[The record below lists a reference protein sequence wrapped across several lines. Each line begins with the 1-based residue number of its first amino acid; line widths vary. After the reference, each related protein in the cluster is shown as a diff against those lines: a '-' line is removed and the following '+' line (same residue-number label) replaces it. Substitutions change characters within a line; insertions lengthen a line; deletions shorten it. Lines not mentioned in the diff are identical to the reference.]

1 MIQPQ
6 SSIHPTI
13 HRRFSKN
20 FRWTLFGSIAYETIK
35 AVHCFFLLQMLP
47 PHLYGSMGSL
57 FSIIYLATYIAD
69 LGATNSIPPF
79 LHIFIRNKTTFKRFL
94 LFYSFLPSLPF
105 IVMCAFGTAIYAHNN
120 FSYLPFLIIIIML
133 VILETIRSFFRLLLY
148 TTFHAKRVVITEVV
162 LFSIYTANV
171 WVPYLIF
178 HHPITLNHIFIPHL
192 IDSLLA
198 VCIFILLIKSFYKTL
213 PADTTN
219 YLPRSFTKRLF
230 STRIFNYLLRVSR
243 SLFTPNFLTPLF
255 ALKFGLISAGLFY
268 FASTIISALQSI
280 IKASIGY
287 SGNALLANVKDSTQI
302 AKKEAFSVLCQ
313 KLIILIFPLII
324 LLSINYKTIVHLS
337 LTPTTSNYTIALS
350 LLYLFITCTEFFFML
365 YEQFYII
372 EESAHK
378 LFFFKLIELAIF
390 YGFIKS
396 DVVSSPIAT
405 LLGIISIRLISFAII
420 AINAFY
426 LWKIRPNIKTNIRYI
441 CLWIVISIITSLTI
455 SLILSR

>member
-13 HRRFSKN
+13 QKRFSKN
-20 FRWTLFGSIAYETIK
+20 FRWTLAGSITYEVLK

-79 LHIFIRNKTTFKRFL
+79 LHIFIRNKVTFKRFL

-105 IVMCAFGTAIYAHNN
+105 IVFCAIGTTVYVYSN
-120 FSYLPFLIIIIML
+120 FSYLPYLIIIVSL

-162 LFSIYTANV
+162 LFIIYIANV
-171 WVPYLIF
+171 WVPYLLF

-192 IDSLLA
+192 IDSILA
-198 VCIFILLIKSFYKTL
+198 VSIFLILIKSFYKTL
-213 PADTTN
+213 PVDSTN
-219 YLPRSFTKRLF
+219 HLPHSLTKRLI
-230 STRIFNYLLRVSR
+230 STRLFNYLLRVSR

-255 ALKFGLISAGLFY
+255 ALKFGLASAGLFY
-268 FASTIISALQSI
+268 FGSTIISALQSI
-280 IKASIGY
+280 IKAAIGY
-287 SGNALLANVKDSTQI
+287 SGNALLANVKDNTQGV
-302 AKKEAFSVLCQ
+302 KKEAFSVLCQ
-313 KLIILIFPLII
+313 KLIILILPLII
-324 LLSINYKTIVHLS
+324 LLSVNYKAIVRLS
-337 LTPTTSNYTIALS
+337 LIPAAPNYTLALS

-372 EESAHK
+372 EEAAHK

-396 DVVSSPIAT
+396 AIVSSPIAT
-405 LLGIISIRLISFAII
+405 LLGIISIRLISFSII
-420 AINAFY
+420 ATNAFY
-426 LWKIRPNIKTNIRYI
+426 LWKIKPDIKANIRYVSVWI
-441 CLWIVISIITSLTI
+441 IVSLVFSLVLTLWW
-455 SLILSR
+455 